1 MSVATVSHEV
11 PVQSLGQDSMCSLK
25 SEDRAIHFKGK

>member
-25 SEDRAIHFKGK
+25 SEDRAIYFKGK

>member
-1 MSVATVSHEV
+1 MAVATVSHEV
-11 PVQSLGQDSMCSLK
+11 PVQPLGPDSICSLK